1 MLQPTENILAKKIV
15 ALIIFI
21 AIIFGGL
28 FGSKFFQINQ
38 AMSSRKA
45 PPPPVVSTVKVAE
58 QSWKNNLSAVGNINP
73 ERGIILS
80 NEIAGLVSRIHFKS
94 GQTVSKGEVLLELN
108 SETDQAVL
116 NGLLAREHLASIKF
130 NRQVKLLAN
139 KATSLSSH
147 DEARAVLDVAKTAVL
162 AQQSRVSK
170 KRICAPFDGI
180 MGIRQVSL
188 GQYLDKGQE
197 IAPLVSL
204 SSTLADF
211 SLAERYISQLHIGQT
226 VSVQVQAYPS
236 QTFTGKV
243 QAINPGFDQR
253 TRTIAVRA
261 VIANPQHKLK
271 PGMFADIQLTT
282 SQPSAVLTL
291 PETAVSYNTYGDSV
305 FVVVNGATNTTV
317 VQRSIKSGRRQHG
330 HVEVLQGLTVND
342 SVVNEGHIKL
352 RNGMSITIAQPTHT
366 TTP

>member
-21 AIIFGGL
+21 VIIFGGL

-45 PPPPVVSTVKVAE
+45 PPPPVVSTAKVTE
-58 QSWKNNLSAVGNINP
+58 QSWGNNLSAVGNINP
-73 ERGIILS
+73 ERGITVS
-80 NEIAGLVSRIHFKS
+80 NEIAGLVSHIHFES

-116 NGLLAREHLASIKF
+116 NGLLATEQLAQIKL

-147 DEARAVLDVAKTAVL
+147 DEAKAVLDVAKTAVL

-170 KRICAPFDGI
+170 KRICAPFDGV
-180 MGIRQVSL
+180 MGIRQVNL
-188 GQYLDKGQE
+188 GQYLDKGQQ

-204 SSTLADF
+204 SSSFADF

-226 VSVQVQAYPS
+226 VSVQVQAYPG

-261 VIANPQHKLK
+261 VLANPHNKLK

-282 SQPSAVLTL
+282 SQPSTVLTL

-305 FVVVNGATNTTV
+305 FVVVNADAKSTV
-317 VQRSIKSGRRQHG
+317 MQRSIKSGRRRHG
-330 HVEVLQGLTVND
+330 QVEILQGLTVND

-352 RNGMSITIAQPTHT
+352 RNGMPITIAQPTHT